1 MSDDDPTI
9 LMASVGM
16 TRRDRR
22 LASTR
27 SRRHRGGTL
36 GWLIYSLVFV
46 GVVVGAALLAVE
58 GVS

>member
-1 MSDDDPTI
+1 MSDDDPTV

-27 SRRHRGGTL
+27 TRRRRGGTL
-36 GWLIYSLVFV
+36 GWIVYSLVFA
-46 GVVVGAALLAVE
+46 GTIVVAALLAVE

>member
-1 MSDDDPTI
+1 MSDDDPTV

-22 LASTR
+22 LASERTR
-27 SRRHRGGTL
+27 RRRGGTF
-36 GWLIYSLVFV
+36 GWLVYALVFAGTIAV
-46 GVVVGAALLAVE
+46 AALLAVE